1 MGVEACDDGANTG
14 VEGSSDCLPGCGATN
29 VCGDSHTGTTE
40 DCDDAGE
47 SASCDANCTLAT
59 CGDTTVNGTAGEE
72 CDDGTAT
79 AVCTDQCTNSSCGDG
94 IVNAAAGEVCDVAVP
109 DGCEAV
115 TSNLLA
121 EGEVVCAGDCLSGTF
136 SDCNTVQPYWPIA
149 GGITDFV
156 EVPPGALRFS
166 DIPDGVPCP
175 SNVGNSDVGSCGYA
189 GLTVVWRTSEI
200 TSCEGKAAGDSL
212 NALSWSC
219 TEISGGVELVGEPGI
234 SVRNALEALIDV
246 SVPGA
251 PAWAAGSV
259 SVVSLTDFTTVLAES
274 ATSPWFDAP
283 LVAWDGAANPLAP
296 FASGAA
302 PVVVADGSASCAV
315 EVVLDAPGVFLV
327 PGTTAIE
334 SVEIVGEGVVFAGRL
349 TGPTTLP
356 VGTPT
361 INVHDTREVIVSG
374 TVDRAGAPSVRVQ
387 GSAEQILVS
396 ALDGVDVNCSA
407 ECLPGAAPTVEVVG
421 DPATMSAVAI
431 RGVSDTASYDLF
443 DPSPLGASV
452 EISMSSMATDGV
464 RRFSLENSDATRCMR
479 ATNVSFSSFRELTI
493 GGGCSLELVGS
504 LSNRFSLGA
513 SNFPITQLGD
523 TLADHLERYHGG
535 DGLTVHENAIA
546 TRLASLLG
554 TSPTRG
560 LSGRRPSSRVPWCWA
575 RPCVGQSLSRILSR
589 GLRWACRSHRAIRIQ
604 CSWRGCGLR
613 KYGPRR
619 SCSRATLSS
628 RTQPSQAW
636 MTRRRRLRWWIFR
649 SRIRRSTP
657 SFGGNCTCSMRWT
670 IWGRSATWG
679 PVRSR
684 GWLARPLILDR
695 ECPAI
700 ASPRTVR

>member
-1 MGVEACDDGANTG
+1 MR
-14 VEGSSDCLPGCGATN
+14 SR
-29 VCGDSHTGTTE
+29 
-40 DCDDAGE
+40 
-47 SASCDANCTLAT
+47 
-59 CGDTTVNGTAGEE
+59 
-72 CDDGTAT
+72 
-79 AVCTDQCTNSSCGDG
+79 
-94 IVNAAAGEVCDVAVP
+94 AA
-109 DGCEAV
+109 
-115 TSNLLA
+115 
-121 EGEVVCAGDCLSGTF
+121 
-136 SDCNTVQPYWPIA
+136 
-149 GGITDFV
+149 
-156 EVPPGALRFS
+156 R
-166 DIPDGVPCP
+166 
-175 SNVGNSDVGSCGYA
+175 
-189 GLTVVWRTSEI
+189 
-200 TSCEGKAAGDSL
+200 GKAAGDSL

-302 PVVVADGSASCAV
+302 PVVVADGSASGAV

-374 TVDRAGAPSVRVQ
+374 TVDRAGAPSVRVRVR
-387 GSAEQILVS
+387 EQILVS

-479 ATNVSFSSFRELTI
+479 ATNVSFPSFRELTI
-493 GGGCSLELVGS
+493 GGGCSLELVGQ
-504 LSNRFSLGA
+504 LSPLGA
-513 SNFPITQLGD
+513 KGNFPITQLGD

-535 DGLTVHENAIA
+535 DLLTVHENAIA

-560 LSGRRPSSRVPWCWA
+560 LSGRRPSSCRGAGRDLRGTVALADPLTGTEVGLQVPSGHPNPVFMEGVWA
-575 RPCVGQSLSRILSR
+575 SEV
-589 GLRWACRSHRAIRIQ
+589 
-604 CSWRGCGLR
+604 
-613 KYGPRR
+613 
-619 SCSRATLSS
+619 RATALLLESDAVVQDAAFTS
-628 RTQPSQAW
+628 LDDATPPAPLVDISVSDTALNSQ
-636 MTRRRRLRWWIFR
+636 FR
-649 SRIRRSTP
+649 
-657 SFGGNCTCSMRWT
+657 GQLYGSMRWT
-670 IWGRSATWG
+670 IRGRSATWG
-679 PVRSR
+679 PVRSLR
-684 GWLARPLILDR
+684 GWLARLLILDR